1 MPCFATGSEEGDLRL
16 SMSES
21 AATNE
26 KTVKKLTAAT
36 RVACELAELLT
47 SSIGARA
54 LAKMVSVDTTV
65 WIKKHRTQD
74 DKKKPSKTAKR
85 RK

>member
-1 MPCFATGSEEGDLRL
+1 MQRGDARL
-16 SMSES
+16 AWSES
-21 AATNE
+21 AATHE
-26 KTVKKLTAAT
+26 KTAKKLTAAT

-65 WIKKHRTQD
+65 WIKKHRAQD
-74 DKKKPSKTAKR
+74 DKKKPSKNAKR